1 MEEQWASPGVFSGCR
16 ITGWTLK
23 SRFEAGTFV
32 AVLEGRKGRLT
43 QPEWMRIRI
52 KRRRKPCTLAGASRS
67 LADPKLKG
75 PDIRVRAL
83 TSTSSVLGNM
93 RQIETIL
100 ADKAK
105 VHLGGFPA
113 APKKEK

>member
-1 MEEQWASPGVFSGCR
+1 MY
-16 ITGWTLK
+16 
-23 SRFEAGTFV
+23 SR
-32 AVLEGRKGRLT
+32 
-43 QPEWMRIRI
+43 
-52 KRRRKPCTLAGASRS
+52 RS
-67 LADPKLKG
+67 IPPLADPKLKG

-105 VHLGGFPA
+105 AHLGGFPA